1 MKKML
6 TVLFLLIMSVCTII
20 KANAMTFEEAFAKS
34 DTTPIVVLV
43 YAQWA
48 DNYQSYIQ
56 QFREAKKQLGDTFN
70 FVEMDIAS
78 KDTKAFNSR
87 YHIYPNIPY
96 VLMYRNGGRVSRYI
110 DRNCAATTSCMVP
123 KLKSFIQW

>member
-6 TVLFLLIMSVCTII
+6 NILFLLLLSICTVS
-20 KANAMTFEEAFAKS
+20 KANSMTFEEAFEKS
-34 DTTPIVVLV
+34 DTTPMVLLV

-48 DNYQSYIQ
+48 DNYQGHIQ

-78 KDTKAFNSR
+78 KDAKAFNSR
-87 YHIYPNIPY
+87 YHIYPNVPY
-96 VLMYRNGGRVSRYI
+96 VLMYRNKGRVSRYI
-110 DRNCAATTSCMVP
+110 DRNCAAAASCMVP